1 MFSKII
7 IASHNVKKTAEM
19 ATLLA
24 PFKIDCDSLA
34 NYGVKAVEET
44 GTSFIENALLKAKYA
59 AKHTNLPSIADDS
72 GLVVPTLDGEPGVYS
87 ARYAGEPTDD
97 IKNNQ
102 KLLAE
107 LSGKTNR
114 VAYFVSILVLV
125 RHEND
130 PLPIIAE
137 GIWQGQI
144 ANQLAGT
151 AGFGYDPLF
160 IPNGFSQTA
169 AELDPDIKNKHSHR
183 ALAFAKLLAKLNCIS
198 S

>member
-1 MFSKII
+1 
-7 IASHNVKKTAEM
+7 M
-19 ATLLA
+19 ATLLT

-72 GLVVPTLDGEPGVYS
+72 GLVVPILDGKPGVYS

-107 LSGKTNR
+107 LSGNTNR
-114 VAYFVSILVLV
+114 IAYFVSILVLV

-183 ALAFAKLLAKLNCIS
+183 ALAFAKLLTKLNCIS